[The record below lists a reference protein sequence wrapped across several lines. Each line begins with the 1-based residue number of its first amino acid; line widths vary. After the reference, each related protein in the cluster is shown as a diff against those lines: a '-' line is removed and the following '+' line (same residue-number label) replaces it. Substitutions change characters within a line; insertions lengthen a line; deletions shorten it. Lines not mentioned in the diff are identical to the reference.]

1 MRPSISCHSLNE
13 GPMGMGGMGLGI
25 SLAGP
30 QLAMRF
36 TIPANFQSRVFLQ
49 GGGKKWLSYR

>member
-1 MRPSISCHSLNE
+1 
-13 GPMGMGGMGLGI
+13 MGMGGMGLGI

-30 QLAMRF
+30 QLATRF